1 MNSNLTPENIKLYL
15 EPHLSLESLNVSAKF
30 YFQVQMCRNMT
41 FFLPPFWKLTSTEK
55 KNDKNKTNKKKQP
68 FVRSTHI
75 DNYSFEWVF
84 SLCAPLPQTQWM
96 SEALIVMLWEKNT
109 LKRLDNSD

>member
-96 SEALIVMLWEKNT
+96 SEALLVML
-109 LKRLDNSD
+109 